1 MDKDLNIF
9 DLKDDTPI
17 LNATY
22 DVFGRSKIVDA
33 IVKTI
38 NIKSKTNHSCF
49 VIGIYAQWGEGK
61 TSVLNLIEERL
72 LSQKDN
78 IVISKFNPW
87 FFKDQESLLFDFFNS
102 IDGGNISEAFL
113 NNLRKYGPIVSM
125 GISGVI
131 NMFSP
136 GAGSILNKSV
146 TKFIDKI
153 PEIKISPIERKR
165 ELSRNIVDSKK
176 HLVILIDDVDRLDK
190 EETHA
195 LFKLIK
201 QTADFDNTIFIVAMD
216 KNVVAKSL
224 CSKFENGDIQSGY
237 NFIEKIV
244 QMQLFLPKIQ
254 QVQILDF
261 LNTKFDNIV
270 EIMKEYSKL
279 YDENDFIQ
287 AKNDIKK
294 FVLPLITTAREVIQY
309 MNILSYSIPLIY
321 KEINI
326 SDLCLLEALKVF
338 HPNAYNVI
346 RSSKH
351 IILMNDRI
359 KIYEVISGEKI
370 DKMQIENTEKKEF
383 LDLITKGCPSYKLD
397 NLNRIIGFLLRDYIL
412 SKKSNKMNVNSNKRL
427 CSSCYFDKYFMYDTP
442 SNIIS
447 EKLIDEMLCVIK
459 SAEFLSLKDYFE
471 EILVLYDETEL
482 SRVVDQIIYLRDS
495 NGLNNKHISKICIAI
510 SLFGVNNKEYNIPIH
525 QRRIKWEII
534 IAEIINTNIKI
545 NNNRK
550 TIKDYKTIIEVVEI
564 VCQHSSPY
572 FSLIFFNEIKMP
584 KHDSDTLLKLN
595 QIAYKSINRFIN
607 SYSEKELFNLDS
619 ECIIK
624 FFSIWKS
631 TNLNEYQDFIQRNIS
646 QTDFDVVKLFNLK
659 DYIEEFQFNQL
670 FDNDILYEKLSNDA
684 MKNSNLRMENERIHF
699 FMNVYESVKKKK

>member
-224 CSKFENGDIQSGY
+224 CSKFGKHPVN
-237 NFIEKIV
+237 
-244 QMQLFLPKIQ
+244 P
-254 QVQILDF
+254 
-261 LNTKFDNIV
+261 
-270 EIMKEYSKL
+270 
-279 YDENDFIQ
+279 
-287 AKNDIKK
+287 
-294 FVLPLITTAREVIQY
+294 VL
-309 MNILSYSIPLIY
+309 
-321 KEINI
+321 
-326 SDLCLLEALKVF
+326 
-338 HPNAYNVI
+338 
-346 RSSKH
+346 
-351 IILMNDRI
+351 
-359 KIYEVISGEKI
+359 
-370 DKMQIENTEKKEF
+370 
-383 LDLITKGCPSYKLD
+383 
-397 NLNRIIGFLLRDYIL
+397 
-412 SKKSNKMNVNSNKRL
+412 
-427 CSSCYFDKYFMYDTP
+427 
-442 SNIIS
+442 
-447 EKLIDEMLCVIK
+447 
-459 SAEFLSLKDYFE
+459 
-471 EILVLYDETEL
+471 
-482 SRVVDQIIYLRDS
+482 
-495 NGLNNKHISKICIAI
+495 
-510 SLFGVNNKEYNIPIH
+510 
-525 QRRIKWEII
+525 
-534 IAEIINTNIKI
+534 
-545 NNNRK
+545 
-550 TIKDYKTIIEVVEI
+550 
-564 VCQHSSPY
+564 
-572 FSLIFFNEIKMP
+572 
-584 KHDSDTLLKLN
+584 
-595 QIAYKSINRFIN
+595 
-607 SYSEKELFNLDS
+607 
-619 ECIIK
+619 
-624 FFSIWKS
+624 
-631 TNLNEYQDFIQRNIS
+631 
-646 QTDFDVVKLFNLK
+646 
-659 DYIEEFQFNQL
+659 
-670 FDNDILYEKLSNDA
+670 
-684 MKNSNLRMENERIHF
+684 
-699 FMNVYESVKKKK
+699 